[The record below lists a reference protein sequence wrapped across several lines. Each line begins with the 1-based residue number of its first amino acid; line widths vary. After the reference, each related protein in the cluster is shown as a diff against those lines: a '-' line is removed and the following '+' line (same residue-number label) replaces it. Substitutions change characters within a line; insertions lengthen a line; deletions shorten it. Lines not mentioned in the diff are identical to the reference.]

1 MNIFK
6 LEPMNESLPNA
17 VVHSRSSQHVKA
29 SSVTVTVPSNNRQG
43 LIVTWAGARL
53 EYAQHVSPNIKI
65 DHQPLK
71 RQSTVVKALLGSA
84 HVMNSLLVHLM
95 K

>member
-1 MNIFK
+1 MNMFK

-29 SSVTVTVPSNNRQG
+29 SSVTVTVPSNNRPG

-65 DHQPLK
+65 IS
-71 RQSTVVKALLGSA
+71 R
-84 HVMNSLLVHLM
+84 
-95 K
+95 